1 VYTYYTSK
9 ITTYRCAIYRCRKQ
23 EVSPLDPFII
33 RGVFKMSF
41 AVCRVKKL
49 KSSDLAAVGGHNM
62 RTIDVPHRE
71 PSGQFYRMGFDQN
84 KTTSELVSEKLD
96 KFVKKKVRKDAV
108 VAVELVLSASPEYF
122 RPKNPDNWGFY
133 EKEKVDAWQK
143 KTIDFIRQKYKDSRI
158 ADICVHLDEA
168 TPHMHVVLVPLQKK
182 QLKKR
187 RTKEQ
192 ISKNIQAETYES
204 VTLNARDMFDK
215 TSLSQLQTDYAEALK
230 PLGIS
235 RGIKHSRAKNKPL
248 KKYYSEIAAKEN
260 RLKFDYPVIEK
271 PPIFNTQ
278 NWVDENNQNI
288 EQSFKNQQKEILR
301 LQKLANKYK
310 SRYENERN
318 KTKYI
323 AENFATV
330 DEIQKTIKTLKAEIR
345 SLKHLNE
352 QQAEGFKL
360 KINELT
366 NDLESYQSEMTNKDE
381 ELLNF
386 KKRYFKLKNEVEKDN
401 DLGFSP

>member
-1 VYTYYTSK
+1 
-9 ITTYRCAIYRCRKQ
+9 
-23 EVSPLDPFII
+23 
-33 RGVFKMSF
+33 MSF

-71 PSGQFYRMGFDQN
+71 PNGQFYRIGFNKN
-84 KTTSELVSEKLD
+84 KTTEELVNEKLD
-96 KFVKKKVRKDAV
+96 KFVKKKIRKDAA

-122 RPKNPDNWGFY
+122 RPTAPENWGFY
-133 EKEKVDAWQK
+133 EKEKVEAWQK
-143 KTIDFIRQKYKDSRI
+143 KTIDFIREKYKDGRI

-192 ISKNIQAETYES
+192 IKNNISAETYES

-215 TSLSQLQTDYAEALK
+215 TALSQLQTDYAEALK

-248 KKYYSEIAAKEN
+248 KKYYAEIATKESC
-260 RLKFDYPVIEK
+260 LKFDYPVIQK
-271 PPIFNTQ
+271 PPMFNAQ

-288 EQSFKNQQKEILR
+288 KQVFEKQQEEIQR
-301 LQKLANKYK
+301 LQKLSEKYK
-310 SRYENERN
+310 NRYENEKN

-352 QQAEGFKL
+352 QQAKEFKL

-386 KKRYFKLKNEVEKDN
+386 KKRYFKLKNEIEKDN